1 MPETKVPKKRKSI
14 QTIRDP
20 RLEPF
25 FITKDEY
32 SYTIKQVVT
41 SDSSHFRS
49 KGKSKTYEKSLY
61 YVSSM
66 AQALNKISKLKCDMD
81 DYNSLDDYIK
91 EYKEVA
97 DQIQS
102 YTDEYNKIHQ
112 QLIYKK
118 NKSKNNEN

>member
-1 MPETKVPKKRKSI
+1 MIEAKVPKKRKSI
-14 QTIRDP
+14 QTIRDS
-20 RLEPF
+20 RLDPY

-61 YVSSM
+61 YVSNM
-66 AQALNKISKLKCDMD
+66 GQALNKVAALRTDMENYD
-81 DYNSLDDYIK
+81 NLDDYIK
-91 EYKEVA
+91 NYQSIS
-97 DQIQS
+97 DQIKS
-102 YTDEYNKIHQ
+102 YTDEYNEIHK

-118 NKSKNNEN
+118 NKNKNDEN